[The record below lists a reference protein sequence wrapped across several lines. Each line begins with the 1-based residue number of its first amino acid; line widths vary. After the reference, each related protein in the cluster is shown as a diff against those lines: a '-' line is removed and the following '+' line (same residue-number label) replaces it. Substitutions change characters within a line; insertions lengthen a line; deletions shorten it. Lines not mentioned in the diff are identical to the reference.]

1 MIMPVFVKLL
11 LLKIV
16 AAETNNVRI
25 LRNLGIECSR
35 LGLYQESLIWVER
48 ACRLDANDVKSREI
62 RGFTLLTLGRHK
74 EGWKEYNFCDPI
86 DKYFSCSHF
95 CLKKC
100 R

>member
-1 MIMPVFVKLL
+1 MPVFVKLL